1 MDQRDKAL
9 QDTTPTFM
17 VPYFGTFEPLET
29 NGLRMLMSSNG
40 VWMEVRLA
48 WIYLRV
54 QVAPPLKVNVP
65 YGAVE
70 PAMEFAFGKLPRAMV
85 SQFIDI
91 AKLHSPN
98 ECAAWV
104 IWNQTTNS
112 IRLQMLDDVVTVGP
126 GHVVN
131 NLPRLEDDE
140 HIILDLHSHGKTHA
154 HFSRTDNTDDRGV
167 CKIAGVVGNLDSST
181 ITTTFRL
188 SANGLLQS
196 LPFEL

>member
-9 QDTTPTFM
+9 QGTTPTFM

-29 NGLRMLMSSNG
+29 NGQRILMASNG
-40 VWMEVRLA
+40 IWMEVRVA
-48 WIYLRV
+48 WIYLRI

-104 IWNQTTNS
+104 VWNQTTNS
-112 IRLQMLDDVVTVGP
+112 IRLQLLDDVVTVGQ

-131 NLPRLEDDE
+131 NLPTLDEDD
-140 HIILDLHSHGKTHA
+140 HMILDLHSHGTTKA
-154 HFSRTDNTDDRGV
+154 YFSKTDNKDDRGI
-167 CKIAGVVGNLDSST
+167 CKIAGVVGNLDGG
-181 ITTTFRL
+181 ITTSFRL
-188 SANGLLQS
+188 CVNGLFKL